1 MTPFIST
8 LLLKL
13 CRFNLH
19 TFPLI
24 ALFIASTIITGCL
37 PSAHTATSD
46 PLPEKVKQQTD
57 TTETI
62 TLDGVLYEIPAPW
75 AGHKLEAPTLTYDS
89 FRKIPDAHTK
99 EGSKIYV
106 LAKAHDSLI
115 KMLLQAEKDGVHL
128 QAESGYR
135 SENYQRKIFRRMLA
149 KGRTFDDI
157 VRYVAP
163 PGYSQHMFG
172 TAVDFYPSNWRFAK
186 TPQYEWLEENAHLF
200 HFEQTYPEFNKLQM
214 PWEAW
219 HWNYI
224 GK

>member
-99 EGSKIYV
+99 
-106 LAKAHDSLI
+106 
-115 KMLLQAEKDGVHL
+115 
-128 QAESGYR
+128 
-135 SENYQRKIFRRMLA
+135 
-149 KGRTFDDI
+149 
-157 VRYVAP
+157 
-163 PGYSQHMFG
+163 
-172 TAVDFYPSNWRFAK
+172 
-186 TPQYEWLEENAHLF
+186 
-200 HFEQTYPEFNKLQM
+200 
-214 PWEAW
+214 
-219 HWNYI
+219 
-224 GK
+224 